1 MSLKQP
7 VNQVRLTNVAVV
19 RLKRKGKRF
28 ELACYKNKVLS
39 WREGNEK
46 DLDEVLQTEN
56 VFTNVSKGILAKK
69 KDLEAAFKTT
79 NHMDIITEM
88 LTKGEL
94 QVSEKERQYASD
106 NLFNEIASIVAEK
119 CVDPDT
125 KKPYSL
131 GIIERAMKE
140 TIHYAVVP
148 SKNAKT
154 QAQTVIKLLSEHMS
168 IRRARMRVQFEVPAS
183 KGKSIK
189 ASLGDHVQSW
199 ESEEWGDEF
208 EAIILID
215 PGSFRFVDDTLR
227 SETKGQATLDV
238 LSVAVIEEEE
248 STE

>member
-1 MSLKQP
+1 MKQP